1 MRKSNSYPSI
11 SVTPVTP
18 MTPATPGTSTSL
30 FLELHKKE
38 NLIALLEADVVVL
51 LLQISLHRD
60 ISDIGKEILT
70 ISKIPLFSMFYF
82 YVLFYRTW

>member
-18 MTPATPGTSTSL
+18 VTPATPGTSTSL
-30 FLELHKKE
+30 FFELHKKE
-38 NLIALLEADVVVL
+38 NLIAFLESDVVVL

-60 ISDIGKEILT
+60 ISDIGRGD
-70 ISKIPLFSMFYF
+70 FDNF
-82 YVLFYRTW
+82 